1 MPRYNP
7 SYRDQN
13 DIAVALGVS
22 STDSVTPIMLAV
34 DPVTDYLLIDDDGA
48 SATIPNATICRI
60 DQNDQKTK
68 YGISSADGV
77 TLIPIRTDSNGRL
90 QIQYN

>member
-1 MPRYNP
+1 MSRQNP
-7 SYRDQN
+7 AKRDQN
-13 DIAVALGVS
+13 DVAVALGVS
-22 STDSVTPIMLAV
+22 SVDGVTPIMLAV
-34 DPVTDYLLIDDDGA
+34 DPVTDYLLVDDDGA
-48 SATIPNATICRI
+48 SATIPSAIRVRI

-68 YGISSADGV
+68 YGVSSADGK

>member
-1 MPRYNP
+1 MRLNP
-7 SYRDQN
+7 SRRDQN

-34 DPVTDYLLIDDDGA
+34 DPVTGYLLVEDDGA
-48 SATIPNATICRI
+48 TATIPNAFQCRI

-68 YGISSADGV
+68 YGVSSSDGV

>member
-7 SYRDQN
+7 AYKDQN
-13 DIAVALGVS
+13 DVAVALGVS

-77 TLIPIRTDSNGRL
+77 TLIPIRTDVNGRL